1 MKKFTKLFVVL
12 SLLSTVLLIGSSSF
26 ADNETVQATEST
38 LDINQSVSTDPR
50 IKNVKPAYYPASHKG
65 PTYPHY
71 FDYAYTQPDGDNVFA
86 YTLDNEPLYINGW
99 DGSYG
104 NVDWETQGTYITKF
118 TLAQKQEDGY
128 LDPETNIETEFPI
141 IIMDNSI
148 PIKPIKFSAFKET
161 PEYSE
166 LMDTVFGTDHIYGTD
181 NYGFPYRVSSFNYY
195 SFDVTNPG
203 IYKAE
208 LYLMSDRNRTPGEP
222 PSDAW
227 PITHVIEVP
236 VIVEKSNDIQLS
248 ISPETFNLQIGK
260 TKILKTTITPEPSET
275 PKITWSS
282 SDESIARVFSN
293 GKVQGVS
300 AGTATITA
308 TTEDGLS
315 ATSTVTVE

>member
-1 MKKFTKLFVVL
+1 
-12 SLLSTVLLIGSSSF
+12 
-26 ADNETVQATEST
+26 
-38 LDINQSVSTDPR
+38 
-50 IKNVKPAYYPASHKG
+50 
-65 PTYPHY
+65 
-71 FDYAYTQPDGDNVFA
+71 
-86 YTLDNEPLYINGW
+86 
-99 DGSYG
+99 
-104 NVDWETQGTYITKF
+104 
-118 TLAQKQEDGY
+118 
-128 LDPETNIETEFPI
+128 
-141 IIMDNSI
+141 
-148 PIKPIKFSAFKET
+148 
-161 PEYSE
+161 
-166 LMDTVFGTDHIYGTD
+166 
-181 NYGFPYRVSSFNYY
+181 
-195 SFDVTNPG
+195 
-203 IYKAE
+203 
-208 LYLMSDRNRTPGEP
+208 MSDRNRTPGEP